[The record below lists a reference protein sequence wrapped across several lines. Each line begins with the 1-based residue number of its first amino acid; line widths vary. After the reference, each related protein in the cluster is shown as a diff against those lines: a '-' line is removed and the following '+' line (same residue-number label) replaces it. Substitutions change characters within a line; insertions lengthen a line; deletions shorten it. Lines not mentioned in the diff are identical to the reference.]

1 MNDMG
6 CGSSPYVVACSRL
19 VSFREE
25 KLCSYLPIDD
35 DTCAM
40 EQHPCMSSS

>member
-1 MNDMG
+1 MNDMW
-6 CGSSPYVVACSRL
+6 CGSPYVVAYSRL
-19 VSFREE
+19 VSKE
-25 KLCSYLPIDD
+25 KLCSYLAIDD